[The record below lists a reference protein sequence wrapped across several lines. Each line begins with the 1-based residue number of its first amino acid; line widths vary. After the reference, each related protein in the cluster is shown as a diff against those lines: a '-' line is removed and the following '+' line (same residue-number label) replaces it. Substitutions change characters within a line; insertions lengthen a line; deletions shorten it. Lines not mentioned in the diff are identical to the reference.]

1 MCINISGNNFITY
14 LRKKTN
20 LVIFKAGKKVRS
32 KITLVAASTICPHG
46 VPPGMFSIVIVEI
59 STESVKACSFH
70 SFKCFKSIPD
80 TEIIYLYVF

>member
-1 MCINISGNNFITY
+1 M
-14 LRKKTN
+14 RKKTN

-59 STESVKACSFH
+59 STESVKACSILASFTDNMKTDIEH
-70 SFKCFKSIPD
+70 S
-80 TEIIYLYVF
+80 EIHV

>member
-1 MCINISGNNFITY
+1 MKTNDVASVVLFVDM
-14 LRKKTN
+14 RKKTN

-46 VPPGMFSIVIVEI
+46 VPPGMFSIVILEI
-59 STESVKACSFH
+59 STE